1 MTIAKAVNN
10 IREKFVNAG
19 IDTAY
24 LDAQL
29 IVGSALNMTRVQ
41 ILTYPD
47 RIIAE
52 NEKCKINEMCLK
64 RINRMP
70 MQYIL
75 GKCEFMGLNFK
86 VNENTLI
93 PRGDT
98 EILVETAIN
107 FIKERK
113 YKSVIDIGTGS
124 GAIAVSIAKYTDVE
138 VTAVDISN
146 DALAVAKENAEEN
159 NVDIKFINSD
169 IFKNINERYDL
180 IVSNP
185 PYIEKDV
192 IKTLEPDVRD
202 YEPLLALD
210 GGSDGLDFYKRIINE
225 FSNYININGSII
237 FEIGYN
243 QGKAVSE
250 FLSAYSFEKISIEKD
265 LAGLD
270 RVVIGS
276 NLCYDNTINDGG
288 I

>member
-1 MTIAKAVNN
+1 MTVAKAVNN
-10 IREKFVNAG
+10 IKEKFVNAG

-29 IVGSALNMTRVQ
+29 IVGRALDMTRVQ

-52 NEKCKINEMCLK
+52 NEKCKINEMYLK

-75 GKCEFMGLNFK
+75 GVCEFMGLNFK

-98 EILVETAIN
+98 EILVEKAIELIN
-107 FIKERK
+107 KNK
-113 YKSVIDIGTGS
+113 YKSVLDIGTGS
-124 GAIAVSIAKYTDVE
+124 GAIAVSVAKYTDAK

-146 DALAVAKENAEEN
+146 EAINVAKENAEQN
-159 NVDIKFINSD
+159 GVNVQFINSNL
-169 IFKNINERYDL
+169 FSNINEKFDL
-180 IVSNP
+180 ILSNP

-192 IKTLEPDVRD
+192 IKTLEPDVKN
-202 YEPLLALD
+202 YEPMLALD
-210 GGSDGLDFYKRIINE
+210 GGVDGLDFYKSITKDCCKYLNK
-225 FSNYININGSII
+225 NGSIA

-243 QGKAVSE
+243 QGEAVSS
-250 FLSAYSFEKISIEKD
+250 LLDAYNFDKISIEKD
-265 LAGLD
+265 LAGFD
-270 RVVIGS
+270 RVVIGYR
-276 NLCYDNTINDGG
+276 LCYHSI
-288 I
+288 